1 MERRSHTNKQYS
13 GWECTEISR
22 IPVNVADNGLE
33 SNVLEILE
41 EIRYLVNPENPEKL
55 WNHLGGPNNPAIYR
69 N

>member
-55 WNHLGGPNNPAIYR
+55 
-69 N
+69 